1 MWFCRQAA
9 VMLLKNGEMIATVW
23 AESVPSWST
32 SSNVAVLRLMRGDH
46 VWLSLLSRASYLR
59 VVHGS
64 G

>member
-32 SSNVAVLRLMRGDH
+32 SSNVAVLRLTRGDH

-59 VVHGS
+59 GS